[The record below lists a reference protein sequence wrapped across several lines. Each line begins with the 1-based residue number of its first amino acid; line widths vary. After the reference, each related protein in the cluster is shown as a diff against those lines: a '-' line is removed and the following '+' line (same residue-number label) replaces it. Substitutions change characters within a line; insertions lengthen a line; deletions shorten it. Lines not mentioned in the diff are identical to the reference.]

1 MMRVHQQRSRLYVP
15 LGLLVGGLG
24 LSACVLAG
32 GVVGAAQGI
41 ALATV
46 VGAVVV
52 YALSGRG
59 GDVGAVL
66 SADRDERQAQ
76 LDIRARA
83 ITTVV
88 LFVVCGVIAAREFL
102 HGGRAQPYFDLCLLA
117 IATYLTALFW
127 LKRHA

>member
-1 MMRVHQQRSRLYVP
+1 MRVRQQRSRLYVP
-15 LGLLVGGLG
+15 IGLVAGGLG
-24 LSACVLAG
+24 LSACVLTG

-41 ALATV
+41 ALGAV

-52 YALSGRG
+52 YVLSGRE

-66 SADRDERQAQ
+66 STDRDERQAQ

-83 ITTVV
+83 VTAVV
-88 LFVVCGVIAAREFL
+88 VFAVCGVIAAREFL
-102 HGGRAQPYFDLCLLA
+102 QGDRAQPYFDLCLLA

-127 LKRHA
+127 LKRRA